1 MIATSL
7 ALGSLAPDF
16 ELPGVDGRQHS
27 LASFRDKPVLVII
40 FSCNHCP
47 YVKAY
52 EDRLVSIQ
60 RDYAGKG
67 VQLVAVN
74 SNDEKA
80 YAEDGFP
87 EMVKR
92 AKEKGFNFPYLRD
105 KTQEVVTAYGA
116 VCTPHVFAFD
126 KSRALRYRGRI
137 DDSKDPSAVK
147 THDLR
152 NALDDMTNSSA
163 VRVPDTRPFG
173 CSIKWFTMK
182 P

>member
-1 MIATSL
+1 ML
-7 ALGSLAPDF
+7 ALGSKAPDF
-16 ELPGVDGRQHS
+16 DLKGVDGKRYS
-27 LASFRDKPVLVII
+27 LDSFRDKPILAVI

-47 YVKAY
+47 YVVAY
-52 EDRLVSIQ
+52 EDRMVSIQ
-60 RDYAGKG
+60 KDYAAKG

-74 SNDEKA
+74 SNDEVE
-80 YAEDGFP
+80 YPEDSFSN
-87 EMVKR
+87 MIKR

-105 KTQEVVTAYGA
+105 ETQEVVTAYGA

-126 KSRALRYRGRI
+126 KSRVLSYRGRI
-137 DDSKDPSAVK
+137 DDSRDPSKVK
-147 THDLR
+147 SQDLR
-152 NALDDMTNSSA
+152 NALDDLISGSA